1 MQKKKILIYHNV
13 LSFGGISTVSIILAN
28 ELARYK
34 LDVYL
39 LTISEKN
46 NADLIKSIDPKVHL
60 KSMVGIH
67 KNSVLLSL
75 WGLASFVK
83 KQDIEI
89 IVATG
94 FFRNIQA
101 ILLKA
106 VLRSKK
112 VIVVEHVDVHSNF
125 FSQRTTF
132 VAFLL
137 KRFLQLGYIVT
148 YRFANHIIAVS
159 QGAAKSL
166 EKFAFLKTGKASFI
180 YNPIITADLYK
191 NASRHVSHR
200 WFKAKHPPVII
211 AVGRFHPQKNFPL
224 LLEAFAEVRL
234 RYSKARLL
242 ILGDGAERPKLEALV
257 KKLGLSGSVEMPGF
271 VANPYAY
278 MRRAKLFVLSSD
290 YEGLPTVL
298 VEALACGC
306 PVVATNCPSGPDE
319 ILQGGKYG
327 QLVTPGNKE
336 ELCAAICYVLENYAK
351 EKKKVQQFHSH
362 RIKDFTQEIAIKKYM
377 ELIDAP

>member
-1 MQKKKILIYHNV
+1 MRHRNKTKIAIFIPNLQ
-13 LSFGGISTVSIILAN
+13 GGGAERICVTLAN
-28 ELARYK
+28 ELAKNKNYDVSLLVLEKTGSYWDQLSKKINVVSFNKGRMRFAVLPLARYLFSNK
-34 LDVYL
+34 PDVLMMNLHYTVVWGAL
-39 LTISEKN
+39 AKVMSFSTSRVIAVYHRDLASEKLPVVQK
-46 NADLIKSIDPKVHL
+46 AAL
-60 KSMVGIH
+60 KLFQPFIQLNIGVSEGVS
-67 KNSVLLSL
+67 NSVAALL
-75 WGLASFVK
+75 GTQK
-83 KQDIEI
+83 KI
-89 IVATG
+89 
-94 FFRNIQA
+94 
-101 ILLKA
+101 
-106 VLRSKK
+106 
-112 VIVVEHVDVHSNF
+112 
-125 FSQRTTF
+125 
-132 VAFLL
+132 
-137 KRFLQLGYIVT
+137 
-148 YRFANHIIAVS
+148 
-159 QGAAKSL
+159 
-166 EKFAFLKTGKASFI
+166 KTI

-351 EKKKVQQFHSH
+351 EKKKVQQFQ
-362 RIKDFTQEIAIKKYM
+362 KKKLPDFFASTTVSQYWGAIRR
-377 ELIDAP
+377 